1 MSYEQNYSFWKES
14 LKGTEYEDELNDL
27 TKDEKNLADSFYRD
41 MEFGTAGMRG
51 VIGLGTNRMN
61 IFTVRRATQALARYI
76 KETGQQ
82 DKGVAIAYDTRLNSD
97 VFARQTA
104 GVLVANGI
112 KVYMYTT
119 PHSVPQLSFTILEL
133 GCIAGVVITASHN
146 PPEYNGYKV
155 YGADGGQVAVSISD
169 QITKYIDEI
178 NDMFSIKPADFEESE
193 LYVPIGKDLDEIYYK
208 KVEALTLNPQI
219 VRDFAPNLNIVYT
232 PLHGTGLTPVKR
244 VLTDIGIENLRIV
257 DAQAAPDPKFST
269 VVAPNP
275 ENRQSFDLAFE
286 LADKVDANM
295 IMATDPDSDRLGVAV
310 RKDDGEFIVLTGNQ
324 IGCLLMEYQLSQADL
339 SKYKDNFVV
348 KSLVSTQMADVIAQ
362 HYKVQMRSVY
372 TGFKFIAQQIEIAQ
386 ETGVGHFQ
394 FGFEE
399 SYGYLFGAF
408 VRDKDAIQAAMKVAE
423 ATCYYAS
430 QGKTLYDVLIGL
442 YEKYGW
448 YMDDVVSNTLKGKE
462 GIEKIQKA
470 VETLRENTPNHI
482 GKYKVIAVTDYL
494 RQKKTVLADGKV
506 SETNME
512 PMNVL
517 YFELDDGRFIIRP
530 SGTEPKL
537 KTYYT
542 VRSDSREESEKK
554 LEALKSGA
562 KEILDE
568 LLK

>member
-1 MSYEQNYSFWKES
+1 MSYEQNYQIWKDS
-14 LKGTEYEDELNDL
+14 LKGTEYEAELNDL
-27 TKDEKNLADSFYRD
+27 TKDEKDLADRFYRD

-76 KETGQQ
+76 KETGQE

-169 QITKYIDEI
+169 QITGYIDEI
-178 NDMFSIKPADFEESE
+178 TDMFSIKPADFEDSD

-257 DAQAAPDPKFST
+257 DAQAKPDPKFST
-269 VVAPNP
+269 VIAPNP

-286 LADKVDANM
+286 LANKVDANM

-310 RKDDGEFIVLTGNQ
+310 RKDDGEFIVLSGNQ
-324 IGCLLMEYQLSQADL
+324 IGCLLMEYQLSQANL
-339 SKYKDNFVV
+339 AEYKDNFVV
-348 KSLVSTQMADVIAQ
+348 KSLVSTQMADVIAE

-399 SYGYLFGAF
+399 SYGYLFGTF

-423 ATCYYAS
+423 ATCFYAS

-462 GIEKIQKA
+462 GIEKIQNA
-470 VETLRENTPNHI
+470 VETLRVNTPDHI

-494 RQKKTVLADGKV
+494 RQKKTVLADGSV
-506 SETNME
+506 TEIDME

-517 YFELDDGRFIIRP
+517 YFELDDGRFVIRP

-542 VRSDSREESEKK
+542 VHSDSRDESEKK
-554 LEALKSGA
+554 LEALKAGA
-562 KEILDE
+562 KDLLDE

>member
-1 MSYEQNYSFWKES
+1 MSYEQNYEIWKNS
-14 LKGTEYEDELNDL
+14 LKGTEYEAELEGL
-27 TKDEKNLADSFYRD
+27 TKDEKDLADRFYRD

-51 VIGLGTNRMN
+51 IIGLGTNRMN

-76 KETGQQ
+76 KETGQE

-169 QITKYIDEI
+169 RITKYIDEI
-178 NDMFSIKPADFEESE
+178 TDMFTIRPADFENSD

-257 DAQAAPDPKFST
+257 DAQAMPDPKFST
-269 VVAPNP
+269 VIAPNP

-324 IGCLLMEYQLSQADL
+324 IGCLLLEYQLSQSNLAE
-339 SKYKDNFVV
+339 YKDNFVV
-348 KSLVSTQMADVIAQ
+348 KSLVSTQMADVIAE

-372 TGFKFIAQQIEIAQ
+372 TGFKFIAQQIEIAE
-386 ETGVGHFQ
+386 ETGVGHFR

-399 SYGYLFGAF
+399 SYGYLFGTF
-408 VRDKDAIQAAMKVAE
+408 VRDKDAIQAAMKIAE
-423 ATCYYAS
+423 ATCFYAS
-430 QGKTLYDVLIGL
+430 QGKTLYDVLISL

-462 GIEKIQKA
+462 GIEKIQNA
-470 VETLRENTPNHI
+470 VETLRVNTPDHI

-494 RQKKTVLADGKV
+494 RQKKTVLADGSV
-506 SETNME
+506 TDIDME

-542 VRSDSREESEKK
+542 VHSDSREESEKK
-554 LEALKSGA
+554 LEALKAGA
-562 KEILDE
+562 KELLDE

>member
-1 MSYEQNYSFWKES
+1 MSYEQNYEIWKDA
-14 LKGTEYEDELNDL
+14 LKGTEYEAELAGL
-27 TKDEKNLADSFYRD
+27 TKDEKDLADRFYRD

-61 IFTVRRATQALARYI
+61 VFTVRRATQALARYI
-76 KETGQQ
+76 KESGQQ

-155 YGADGGQVAVSISD
+155 YGSDGGQVAVSISD
-169 QITKYIDEI
+169 KITKYIDEI
-178 NDMFSIKPADFEESE
+178 TDMFTIRPADFETSD

-257 DAQAAPDPKFST
+257 DAQAKPDPNFGT
-269 VVAPNP
+269 VIAPNP

-286 LADKVDANM
+286 LANEVDANM

-324 IGCLLMEYQLSQADL
+324 IGCLLMEYQLSQANL
-339 SKYKDNFVV
+339 AEHKDNFVV
-348 KSLVSTQMADVIAQ
+348 KSIVSTPMADVIAA
-362 HYKVQMRSVY
+362 HYGVQMRSVY

-399 SYGYLFGAF
+399 SYGYLFGSF
-408 VRDKDAIQAAMKVAE
+408 VRDKDAVQASMKVAE
-423 ATCYYAS
+423 ATCFYAS

-462 GIEKIQKA
+462 GIEKIQNA
-470 VETLRENTPNHI
+470 VETLRNNIPEQI
-482 GKYKVIAVTDYL
+482 GKYKVVAVTDYL
-494 RQKKTVLADGKV
+494 RQKKTVLSNGDV
-506 SETNME
+506 SDVDME

-517 YFELDDGRFIIRP
+517 YFELDDGVFVIRP

-542 VRSDSREESEKK
+542 VHSSSREESEKK
-554 LEALKSGA
+554 LEDLKAGA
-562 KEILDE
+562 KELLDK